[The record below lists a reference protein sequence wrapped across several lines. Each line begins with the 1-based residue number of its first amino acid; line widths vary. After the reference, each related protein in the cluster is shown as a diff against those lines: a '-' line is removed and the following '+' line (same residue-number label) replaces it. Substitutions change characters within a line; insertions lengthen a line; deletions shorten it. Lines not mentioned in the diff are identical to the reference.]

1 MVNNIIEVDSTS
13 GKRKIN
19 KPLIEKKRRARINNC
34 LSQLKTLVLEA
45 TGRNNESA
53 FNSKLEKAD
62 ILEMTVQYLEN
73 IHKSSTSNRSNI
85 TSTITTPY
93 QMGYTVCTGQAARFL
108 EINSRVQADKQIDM
122 NVNNK
127 TDACRTVETRNPDVP
142 SSHNQNNFCQ
152 AKEPSSYNECNINNR
167 LVSHLSN
174 NIQYHVNKNRD
185 SFTSSVGYKCSSS
198 NSLLC
203 VKTEEPSTERRLTHN
218 NETQN
223 LIVTVRGRDSPTTN
237 RHNSPNSLSIP
248 INDNVWRPW

>member
-1 MVNNIIEVDSTS
+1 MVNNIVEVDSTS

-73 IHKSSTSNRSNI
+73 IHKSSPSNRSNV
-85 TSTITTPY
+85 TSTLTTPY
-93 QMGYTVCTGQAARFL
+93 QMGYTLCTGQAARFL

-127 TDACRTVETRNPDVP
+127 QDVCRTMETRYPDVP
-142 SSHNQNNFCQ
+142 STHNQNIFCQ
-152 AKEPSSYNECNINNR
+152 AKEPSSHNECNINNR

-174 NIQYHVNKNRD
+174 NIQYQVNKTRD
-185 SFTSSVGYKCSSS
+185 SFTSSVGYKCSSR
-198 NSLLC
+198 NLLLS
-203 VKTEEPSTERRLTHN
+203 VKTEEQSAERRLTN
-218 NETQN
+218 NSETQN
-223 LIVTVRGRDSPTTN
+223 LVDPVRGRDSPTTN

-248 INDNVWRPW
+248 MNDNVWRPW